1 MVSNDKSICQ
11 NCGSKLKRY
20 DKVSRIVRT
29 KGGKTSWIEI
39 ERFRCPVCG
48 QIHRELPDYV
58 FPYKQYEAEVI
69 RGVLTTPFVKNKT
82 KGEKIMSKEERHL
95 QTKIRMFEDILLRTK
110 NPSQVDNIQ
119 MELTRMRAKLQK
131 LYFKR
136 MES

>member
-58 FPYKQYEAEVI
+58 FPYKQYFKVGIAAAELLI
-69 RGVLTTPFVKNKT
+69 PLMFYGIWMWKGFKFEETGTYTSTTFRGLFNRFRPT
-82 KGEKIMSKEERHL
+82 KK
-95 QTKIRMFEDILLRTK
+95 
-110 NPSQVDNIQ
+110 
-119 MELTRMRAKLQK
+119 
-131 LYFKR
+131 
-136 MES
+136 

>member
-48 QIHRELPDYV
+48 QIHTV
-58 FPYKQYEAEVI
+58 FLCFRLEIIIFQD
-69 RGVLTTPFVKNKT
+69 T
-82 KGEKIMSKEERHL
+82 SKERRIIMRNFL
-95 QTKIRMFEDILLRTK
+95 AVVSYTLAAMSGICFAGGIAILSTGK
-110 NPSQVDNIQ
+110 GH
-119 MELTRMRAKLQK
+119 
-131 LYFKR
+131 
-136 MES
+136 

>member
-69 RGVLTTPFVKNKT
+69 RGVLEGFITCETYGYEEIDGVKYMNASFLDHKYRPTNKP
-82 KGEKIMSKEERHL
+82 HV
-95 QTKIRMFEDILLRTK
+95 FEIFPRETQLISE
-110 NPSQVDNIQ
+110 NNV
-119 MELTRMRAKLQK
+119 
-131 LYFKR
+131 
-136 MES
+136 

>member
-1 MVSNDKSICQ
+1 MVCWKVLLPV
-11 NCGSKLKRY
+11 KLM
-20 DKVSRIVRT
+20 DM
-29 KGGKTSWIEI
+29 
-39 ERFRCPVCG
+39 
-48 QIHRELPDYV
+48 
-58 FPYKQYEAEVI
+58 
-69 RGVLTTPFVKNKT
+69 KNKT

>member
-1 MVSNDKSICQ
+1 MEEFAGI
-11 NCGSKLKRY
+11 
-20 DKVSRIVRT
+20 
-29 KGGKTSWIEI
+29 
-39 ERFRCPVCG
+39 
-48 QIHRELPDYV
+48 
-58 FPYKQYEAEVI
+58 
-69 RGVLTTPFVKNKT
+69 TTPFVKNKT

-95 QTKIRMFEDILLRTK
+95 QTKIRMFEGILLRTK

>member
-48 QIHRELPDYV
+48 QIHRELH
-58 FPYKQYEAEVI
+58 I
-69 RGVLTTPFVKNKT
+69 NIT
-82 KGEKIMSKEERHL
+82 
-95 QTKIRMFEDILLRTK
+95 
-110 NPSQVDNIQ
+110 IQ
-119 MELTRMRAKLQK
+119 MCYASKNNTGMMFDLAE
-131 LYFKR
+131 
-136 MES
+136 

>member
-48 QIHRELPDYV
+48 QIHRELPDYI
-58 FPYKQYEAEVI
+58 FPYA
-69 RGVLTTPFVKNKT
+69 GVYGANEFNNARFDI
-82 KGEKIMSKEERHL
+82 EKI
-95 QTKIRMFEDILLRTK
+95 
-110 NPSQVDNIQ
+110 
-119 MELTRMRAKLQK
+119 
-131 LYFKR
+131 
-136 MES
+136 

>member
-48 QIHRELPDYV
+48 QIHRELPLDNDLNFLLMSRSNILAIV
-58 FPYKQYEAEVI
+58 KALFKSKQ
-69 RGVLTTPFVKNKT
+69 
-82 KGEKIMSKEERHL
+82 S
-95 QTKIRMFEDILLRTK
+95 
-110 NPSQVDNIQ
+110 
-119 MELTRMRAKLQK
+119 
-131 LYFKR
+131 
-136 MES
+136 